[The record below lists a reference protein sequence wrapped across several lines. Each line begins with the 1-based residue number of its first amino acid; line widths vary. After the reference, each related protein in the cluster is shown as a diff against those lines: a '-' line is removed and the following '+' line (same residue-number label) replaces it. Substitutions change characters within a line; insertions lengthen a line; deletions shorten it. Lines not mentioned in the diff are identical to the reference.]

1 MIGLAL
7 QRFLGWTIPQVFLA
21 LAIAN
26 TLVALWIFSIVPE
39 FLMRFLSWLLVRTSE
54 PQGLRGDWAAFLT
67 AQMFFGLGWSGAFAG
82 AEWSY
87 VKECLDTGWVSSV
100 GKYVDLFFSILDID
114 ENLNK
119 EKLIEDLNKLKG
131 FFRKAIGS
139 ELTIRHTPEVRIHID
154 NTAEYG
160 VKISSILNQ
169 ISKKDSE

>member
-1 MIGLAL
+1 MNKTNIFKASLIA
-7 QRFLGWTIPQVFLA
+7 T
-21 LAIAN
+21 AII
-26 TLVALWIFSIVPE
+26 TIFSSTNDKVFANMECTEVKNDKIRRLVSIKE
-39 FLMRFLSWLLVRTSE
+39 TTLSK
-54 PQGLRGDWAAFLT
+54 D
-67 AQMFFGLGWSGAFAG
+67 
-82 AEWSY
+82 
-87 VKECLDTGWVSSV
+87 

-160 VKISSILNQ
+160 VKISKILND
-169 ISKKDSE
+169 IK